1 MRNKL
6 AVVSLLLLVS
16 GSAAVG
22 AQSPLQVRI
31 ANPRNASLVGHREEV
46 SGTVS
51 DPNISVW
58 LVIHPLDTSDFW
70 IQTPITVRDDGTWK
84 VIPYFGRSPSQD
96 VGAKFEVR
104 AFARPNTALKE
115 GRATAW
121 PEAAARSNV
130 IEVVRK

>member
-6 AVVSLLLLVS
+6 AVGSLLLLVS
-16 GSAAVG
+16 SGAAVL

-31 ANPRNASLVGHREEV
+31 AIPPNGSLVGHREEV

-51 DPNISVW
+51 DPSVSVW
-58 LVIHPLDTSDFW
+58 LVIHPLATSEFW
-70 IQTPITVRDDGTWK
+70 IQPPITVRDDGTWK

-115 GRATAW
+115 GKATAW
-121 PEAAARSNV
+121 PEATARSNV